1 MPRRGITGTP
11 GHAAAVGDG
20 TVDDALLAGAA
31 LAPGTPGDASASP
44 PWLSE
49 LHASLQKQLADSLA
63 ASQAAAQAKLAEQA
77 AQQQRT
83 LEELVAQLTTK
94 HAAAQKAV
102 DAGSSSANAD
112 LDDLRAQLREQGL
125 ALQALRGAAAGSTVN
140 DASPTHEH
148 GGDAASV
155 AGSSASGA
163 STVQNIETVLATALG
178 EQDPSLQWD
187 ASVSYFSTELWRITQ
202 ALVRD
207 KKLDTSEC
215 FQLNTIVGAARMLLH
230 LRATH
235 SAAMSDDDLG
245 ALDDILERCSR
256 DVCRVHLRFDPLVK
270 SKDDAEKI
278 FSAAVAKRD
287 KDTSIGALGGV
298 PVTIPEVQEI
308 LARMRRDQAEKVFA
322 KPEERR
328 RQDRKDFEEGSEKQ
342 DKSATSSAK
351 QRDLQADRKRQAQKI
366 TELTKFIK
374 AQGLEPPKKDAGA
387 AGGRG
392 KGKAAAAD
400 SAAAP

>member
-1 MPRRGITGTP
+1 
-11 GHAAAVGDG
+11 
-20 TVDDALLAGAA
+20 
-31 LAPGTPGDASASP
+31 
-44 PWLSE
+44 
-49 LHASLQKQLADSLA
+49 
-63 ASQAAAQAKLAEQA
+63 
-77 AQQQRT
+77 
-83 LEELVAQLTTK
+83 
-94 HAAAQKAV
+94 
-102 DAGSSSANAD
+102 
-112 LDDLRAQLREQGL
+112 
-125 ALQALRGAAAGSTVN
+125 
-140 DASPTHEH
+140 
-148 GGDAASV
+148 
-155 AGSSASGA
+155 
-163 STVQNIETVLATALG
+163 
-178 EQDPSLQWD
+178 
-187 ASVSYFSTELWRITQ
+187 
-202 ALVRD
+202 
-207 KKLDTSEC
+207 
-215 FQLNTIVGAARMLLH
+215 MLLH
-230 LRATH
+230 LRAQH
-235 SAAMSDDDLG
+235 SATMSEDDLG

-270 SKDDAEKI
+270 TKDDAEKI

>member
-1 MPRRGITGTP
+1 
-11 GHAAAVGDG
+11 
-20 TVDDALLAGAA
+20 
-31 LAPGTPGDASASP
+31 
-44 PWLSE
+44 
-49 LHASLQKQLADSLA
+49 
-63 ASQAAAQAKLAEQA
+63 
-77 AQQQRT
+77 
-83 LEELVAQLTTK
+83 
-94 HAAAQKAV
+94 
-102 DAGSSSANAD
+102 
-112 LDDLRAQLREQGL
+112 
-125 ALQALRGAAAGSTVN
+125 
-140 DASPTHEH
+140 
-148 GGDAASV
+148 
-155 AGSSASGA
+155 
-163 STVQNIETVLATALG
+163 
-178 EQDPSLQWD
+178 
-187 ASVSYFSTELWRITQ
+187 
-202 ALVRD
+202 
-207 KKLDTSEC
+207 
-215 FQLNTIVGAARMLLH
+215 MLLH